1 MFLKVLLIKYRNSIN
16 IRKPVLGDLKMS
28 LETKIREL
36 MEAKKAKAKQLDEA
50 LGQEGAVM
58 QGSSEKAQYTEIDP
72 HSGAAVNPED
82 STIKKGAPEAQVNQ
96 GSSEKAS
103 YTEQD
108 PHNAQ
113 AVTSAQAVQKG
124 QGAGQAPNFEA
135 GVDTASVVNQANSAG
150 NVKKEDVDTDSETA
164 ITEEDLDNIEE
175 VIAEVPAEPRK
186 IDMKMEDLRKDIES
200 VFAADTN
207 LSEEFKSQAG
217 KIFEAAVIARVNSEV
232 EAITAELHE
241 QNAND
246 FEELKEGLV
255 EKVDSYLNYV
265 VEQWMKDNE
274 IEVENGLRAE
284 VAEDFMIGLKNLFQ
298 EHYFEVPEDKVDVL
312 EDMSTKVDEI
322 TGRLD
327 ETIEANIQL
336 KAELDEIKRNRIIEQ
351 ACHDLTATDAE
362 KMAKLLE
369 GVDFDNEDLFI
380 EKVKVV
386 KENHF
391 SKAAPSSPEKMLEES
406 AQIGNDPAATKE
418 VPSQVKHYVDALSRT
433 AKVKHL

>member
-1 MFLKVLLIKYRNSIN
+1 
-16 IRKPVLGDLKMS
+16 
-28 LETKIREL
+28 

-50 LGQEGAVM
+50 LGQEGTVM
-58 QGSSEKAQYTEIDP
+58 QGSSEKAQVTEIDP
-72 HSGAAVNPED
+72 HSGAAVNPQD
-82 STIKKGAPEAQVNQ
+82 TTVKKGAQEAQAKQ
-96 GSSEKAS
+96 GSSEDAS

-135 GVDTASVVNQANSAG
+135 GVDSASVVNQASSKG
-150 NVKKEDVDTDSETA
+150 QHYEGVESDGEA
-164 ITEEDLDNIEE
+164 ITEEDLDNIED
-175 VIAEVPAEPRK
+175 VIAEVPAESRK

-232 EAITAELHE
+232 EAITNELHE

-298 EHYFEVPEDKVDVL
+298 EHYFEIPEDKVDVL
-312 EDMSTKVDEI
+312 EDMSSKVDEVS
-322 TGRLD
+322 GRLD
-327 ETIEANIQL
+327 ESIQANIEL
-336 KAELDEIKRNRIIEQ
+336 KAELDEIKRNRIIEL
-351 ACHDLTATDAE
+351 ACHDLTSTDAE

-391 SKAAPSSPEKMLEES
+391 PKAAPSSPERVLEES
-406 AQIGNDPAATKE
+406 AQLGNEKAATKE
-418 VPSQVKHYVDALSRT
+418 VPSQVKQYVDALSRT

>member
-1 MFLKVLLIKYRNSIN
+1 
-16 IRKPVLGDLKMS
+16 
-28 LETKIREL
+28 

-72 HSGAAVNPED
+72 YSGGAVNPED
-82 STIKKGAPEAQVNQ
+82 TTVKKGAQEAQAKQ
-96 GSSEKAS
+96 GSSENAS

-108 PHNAQ
+108 PYNAQ
-113 AVTSAQAVQKG
+113 AVTTAQAVQKG

-135 GVDTASVVNQANSAG
+135 GVDTASVVNQASSKGQQYEAT
-150 NVKKEDVDTDSETA
+150 DVEGDA
-164 ITEEDLDNIEE
+164 ITEEDLENIED

-186 IDMKMEDLRKDIES
+186 LDMKLEDLRKDIES

-207 LSEEFKSQAG
+207 LSEEFKTQAG

-232 EAITAELHE
+232 EAVTAELHE
-241 QNAND
+241 QNAID

-274 IEVENGLRAE
+274 VEVENGLRTE
-284 VAEDFMIGLKNLFQ
+284 VAEDFMLSLKNLFQ
-298 EHYFEVPEDKVDVL
+298 EHYFEIPEDKVDVL
-312 EDMSTKVDEI
+312 EDMSSKVDEI
-322 TGRLD
+322 SGRLD

-369 GVDFDNEDLFI
+369 GVEFDNEELFN

-391 SKAAPSSPEKMLEES
+391 PKASPASPEKVLEES
-406 AQIGNDPAATKE
+406 AQLGDDKAPAKE
-418 VPSQVKHYVDALSRT
+418 VPSSVKSYVDALSRT

>member
-1 MFLKVLLIKYRNSIN
+1 
-16 IRKPVLGDLKMS
+16 MS

-36 MEAKKAKAKQLDEA
+36 MESKKAKAKQLAEA
-50 LGQEGAVM
+50 LGQEGTVN

-72 HSGAAVNPED
+72 YTGGAVNPED
-82 STIKKGAPEAQVNQ
+82 TTVKKGAAEPQAKQ
-96 GSSEKAS
+96 GSSENAA

-150 NVKKEDVDTDSETA
+150 NVKKEAVDTDSEAA
-164 ITEEDLDNIEE
+164 ITEEDMEDIEE
-175 VIAEVPAEPRK
+175 IIAEVPAEPRK
-186 IDMKMEDLRKDIES
+186 IDMKLEDLRKDIES
-200 VFAADTN
+200 VFSADTN
-207 LSEEFKSQAG
+207 LSEEFKTQAG
-217 KIFEAAVIARVNSEV
+217 KIFEAAVIARVNNEV
-232 EAITAELHE
+232 EAITADLHE
-241 QNAND
+241 QNAKD

-274 IEVENGLRAE
+274 VEVENGLRAE
-284 VAEDFMIGLKNLFQ
+284 VAEDFMLSLKNLFQ
-298 EHYFEVPEDKVDVL
+298 EHYFEIPADKVDVL
-312 EDMSTKVDEI
+312 EDMSSKVDEI

-327 ETIEANIQL
+327 ESIQANIEL
-336 KAELDEIKRNRIIEQ
+336 KAELDAIKRNRIIEQ
-351 ACHDLTATDAE
+351 ACHDLTSTDAE

-369 GVDFDNEDLFI
+369 GVDFDNEDLFT

-391 SKAAPSSPEKMLEES
+391 PKAAPASPEKVLEES
-406 AQIGNDPAATKE
+406 AQLGNEKAPTKE
-418 VPSQVKHYVDALSRT
+418 VPAHMKNYVEALSRT

>member
-1 MFLKVLLIKYRNSIN
+1 
-16 IRKPVLGDLKMS
+16 
-28 LETKIREL
+28 

-72 HSGAAVNPED
+72 YSGGAVNPED
-82 STIKKGAPEAQVNQ
+82 TTVKKGAQEAQAKQ
-96 GSSEKAS
+96 GSSENAS

-108 PHNAQ
+108 PYNAQ
-113 AVTSAQAVQKG
+113 AVTTAQAVQKG

-135 GVDTASVVNQANSAG
+135 GVDTASVVNQASSKGQQYEAT
-150 NVKKEDVDTDSETA
+150 DVEGDA
-164 ITEEDLDNIEE
+164 ITEEDLENIED

-186 IDMKMEDLRKDIES
+186 LDMKLEDLRKDIES

-207 LSEEFKSQAG
+207 LSEEFKTQAG

-232 EAITAELHE
+232 EAVTAELHE
-241 QNAND
+241 QNAID

-274 IEVENGLRAE
+274 VEVENGLRTE
-284 VAEDFMIGLKNLFQ
+284 VAEDFMLSLKNLFQ
-298 EHYFEVPEDKVDVL
+298 EHYFEIPEDKVDVL
-312 EDMSTKVDEI
+312 EDMSSKVDEI
-322 TGRLD
+322 SGRLD

-369 GVDFDNEDLFI
+369 GVEFDNEELFN

-386 KENHF
+386 KESHF
-391 SKAAPSSPEKMLEES
+391 PKASPASPEKVLEES
-406 AQIGNDPAATKE
+406 AQLGDDKAPAKE
-418 VPSQVKHYVDALSRT
+418 VPSSVKSYVDALSRT